1 VKSVEEK
8 TSSTSVP
15 SVLYDS
21 KFKIEHLL
29 VEYFTEGPIN
39 VCCCSCSV
47 GCYKTHKENGCSG
60 KNEVKSGSFGLV
72 KEEGELSSS
81 DSETTNAEVD
91 ENDIDCRS
99 LQQLGKLIYSL

>member
-1 VKSVEEK
+1 MSITCEICGGKDVKYK
-8 TSSTSVP
+8 CP
-15 SVLYDS
+15 
-21 KFKIEHLL
+21 
-29 VEYFTEGPIN
+29 
-39 VCCCSCSV
+39 VCVIRYCSV